1 MRALIKKVLKESTEE
16 LLKYRKIFSD
26 FEIPEEGL
34 KGNENGATNVDDF
47 FWGIVDMVNYKSD
60 NDYQRIKDLLK
71 DLNAFAGVSSEKIL
85 LLAKVLNFKTK
96 AIDKKWGDD
105 IYNVGDDSWS
115 DLRCD
120 IVSRGKEFY
129 NKALMDFD
137 LVQRMANED
146 DYKESFSYAIPYTSD
161 LI

>member
-1 MRALIKKVLKESTEE
+1 MRELIRKILRESTEE
-16 LLKYRKIFSD
+16 LLKYRELFRG
-26 FEIPEEGL
+26 FEIPEGGL
-34 KGNENGATNVDDF
+34 KGNEEGGTNVDNF
-47 FWGIVDMVNYKSD
+47 FWKFVDMVDFKSD

-71 DLNAFAGVSSEKIL
+71 DLNSFAGVPSEKIL
-85 LLAKVLNFKTK
+85 ILAKVLNFKTK

-120 IVSRGKEFY
+120 VVSRGKEFY
-129 NKALMDFD
+129 NRALVDFD
-137 LVQRMANED
+137 LVQRMAND
-146 DYKESFSYAIPYTSD
+146 YDYKESFSYAIPYESD

>member
-1 MRALIKKVLKESTEE
+1 MV
-16 LLKYRKIFSD
+16 D
-26 FEIPEEGL
+26 F
-34 KGNENGATNVDDF
+34 
-47 FWGIVDMVNYKSD
+47 KSD

-71 DLNAFAGVSSEKIL
+71 DLNSFAGVPSEKIL
-85 LLAKVLNFKTK
+85 ILAKVLNFKTK

-120 IVSRGKEFY
+120 VVSRGKEFY
-129 NKALMDFD
+129 NRALVDFD
-137 LVQRMANED
+137 LVQRMAND
-146 DYKESFSYAIPYTSD
+146 YDYKESFSYAIPYESD